1 MPQPAT
7 QRRYQN
13 DSQRW
18 HAVVCRDKNADGR
31 FVYSVKTTGVYCRPC
46 CAARLALRENVA
58 FHSTCAAAEDAGFR
72 PCKRCQPNAPALE
85 AQYAEKMARACRLI
99 QSADEAPALASLAKA
114 VAMSPFHFHRIFK
127 RTVGLTPKAYATARR
142 AERIRLT
149 LPNRRNVTEAIYDAG
164 YKSNS
169 RFYTESSEILGMTP
183 KTFRNGGDGTAIQ
196 FATGKCSLGTIL
208 VASTEKGI
216 CAIQFGDNDSM
227 VTKSLR
233 ERFPRATLTRASV
246 EFGSRLAQVIDF
258 VEKPGRAFSLPLD
271 VRGTAFQQ
279 LVWRA
284 LREIPPGQIA
294 TYGEIAARIGRRK
307 AVRAVGAACGANPV
321 AVAIPCHRVVGK
333 NQELTGYR
341 WGVARKRS
349 LLQREA
355 AAGQP
360 ASSAPA
366 HVSSSRR
373 DARG

>member
-1 MPQPAT
+1 
-7 QRRYQN
+7 
-13 DSQRW
+13 
-18 HAVVCRDKNADGR
+18 
-31 FVYSVKTTGVYCRPC
+31 
-46 CAARLALRENVA
+46 
-58 FHSTCAAAEDAGFR
+58 
-72 PCKRCQPNAPALE
+72 LE

-258 VEKPGRAFSLPLD
+258 VEKPGW
-271 VRGTAFQQ
+271 Q
-279 LVWRA
+279 A